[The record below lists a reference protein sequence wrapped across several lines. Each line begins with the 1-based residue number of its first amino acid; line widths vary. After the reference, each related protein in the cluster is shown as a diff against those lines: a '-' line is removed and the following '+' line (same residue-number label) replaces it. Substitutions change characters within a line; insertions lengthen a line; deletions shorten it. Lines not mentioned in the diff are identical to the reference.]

1 MQYLRKAVALGLALW
16 LAPAAVAM
24 CLLPFV
30 ELTAAEQECCRQMGP
45 DCGQSGM
52 PDSHSCCQTKAPT
65 VTVALASTK
74 SFSVAPPTGFGGV
87 VIAIA
92 VVSPADRVLQH
103 GISLASHSP
112 PEAPPG
118 SLTILRI

>member
-1 MQYLRKAVALGLALW
+1 MQFLRKAAALGLALW
-16 LAPAAVAM
+16 LAPAAIAA

-52 PDSHSCCQTKAPT
+52 PDSHSCCETKAPA
-65 VTVALASTK
+65 VSVALASAK
-74 SFSVAPPTGFGGV
+74 SFSVAPPGGFGGI
-87 VIAIA
+87 VIADA
-92 VVSPADRVLQH
+92 VVSPADQALQR
-103 GISLASHSP
+103 GIFLASHSP

-118 SLTILRI
+118 SPTILRI